1 MNSFIRLM
9 MMASRFLL
17 MFYIAYFFDAKAVGE
32 FGLLYGTITF
42 CVFLV
47 GFEHYS
53 ISQREIMSQNEDQW
67 LGIIQSQIATNLFL
81 YCLVAPFFILIFTLN
96 LLPWKY
102 FFWFFILLI
111 LEHFSQELIRF
122 IAGMRLQFQVSVA
135 LFLRSGFWILIC
147 LPVMFFFDYRNFS
160 FLFYSWSISCLIS
173 IFYSIFYINKYVQ
186 LSNFRL
192 PSIKKF
198 HLLHYNSSTLHFFL
212 ATSVIKFLFIG
223 DRYLVKYFCGTEI
236 LGVYVFFIGIA
247 MTVVSLIDPAIT
259 SYIFPDIVSSF
270 RSGLVGEFNKLLRRY
285 ALYVM
290 IFSAAISIFLFKFS
304 YLFFNFLSSSI
315 YSENI
320 PIFNAILLSTFIYAV
335 SLVPHYGLI
344 AKNLEKY
351 IFTSNLIAFTVFI
364 LFLFIPFGFSNTL
377 IVPLSLQLSFTVLLI
392 IKSYYLAT
400 K

>member
-1 MNSFIRLM
+1 MNVFIRLM

-17 MFYIAYFFDAKAVGE
+17 MFFIAYFFDVKAVGE
-32 FGLLYGTITF
+32 FGLLYGTIIF

-53 ISQREIMSQNEDQW
+53 ITQRDIMSQNKGQW
-67 LGIIQSQIATNLFL
+67 LNIIQNQVAANLFF
-81 YCLVAPFFILIFTLN
+81 YCLVAPFFILIFIFN

-147 LPVMFFFDYRNFS
+147 LPIMFFYDYRNFS
-160 FLFYSWSISCLIS
+160 FLFYSWCVSCLIS
-173 IFYSIFYINKYVQ
+173 IFYLIFHINKNIK

-192 PSIKKF
+192 PSIKKI
-198 HLLHYNSSTLHFFL
+198 HLLHYTSSTLHFFL

-223 DRYLVKYFCGTEI
+223 DRYLVKYFCGPEI
-236 LGVYVFFIGIA
+236 LGAYVFFIGIG

-259 SYIFPDIVSSF
+259 SYIFPDMVSSF
-270 RSGLVGEFNKLLRRY
+270 RSGLVDEFNKLLRRY
-285 ALYVM
+285 ALYVI
-290 IFSAAISIFLFKFS
+290 IFSATISLFLFKFS
-304 YLFFNFLSSSI
+304 HLLFNFLSSSI

-320 PIFNAILLSTFIYAV
+320 SIFNAILLSTFIYAI

-344 AKNLEKY
+344 AKKLEKY
-351 IFTSNLIAFTVFI
+351 IFISNLIAFSIFI
-364 LFLFIPFGFSNTL
+364 LFLFIPFGISNTL

-392 IKSYYLAT
+392 IKTYYLAT